1 MGRRSLAGLALGL
14 LSALLTACG
23 DPYRGEPV
31 YGPLFG
37 PLSERS
43 SDAVAAGAPDQV
55 SLAEGRRVYDRFCQQ
70 CHPGGAAGLAPAL
83 NNKPA
88 PGWLIR
94 FQVRQ
99 GMGAMPAFPTE
110 RIDDQELDALVAYVL
125 ALRAHGSSP
134 RR

>member
-55 SLAEGRRVYDRFCQQ
+55 SLAEGRRV
-70 CHPGGAAGLAPAL
+70 
-83 NNKPA
+83 
-88 PGWLIR
+88 
-94 FQVRQ
+94 
-99 GMGAMPAFPTE
+99 
-110 RIDDQELDALVAYVL
+110 VAYVL